1 MKVIKAKYKLV
12 LKKKGGE
19 EVLWK
24 GTKRECEKK
33 KLDLSF
39 QYNSGKLVVEEDEPE
54 TKEVGGHSIKG
65 ILGFLAVASLTYIC
79 WVSGKKIYIT
89 D

>member
-1 MKVIKAKYKLV
+1 MKVIKSKYKLV
-12 LKKKGGE
+12 LKKEDGE
-19 EVLWK
+19 EILWK
-24 GTKRECEKK
+24 GTKKECEKK
-33 KLDLSF
+33 KLDSSF
-39 QYNSGKLVVEEDEPE
+39 THNTGKLIIEEDEPE
-54 TKEVGGHSIKG
+54 TKEIGSGLKG

>member
-1 MKVIKAKYKLV
+1 MRVIKAKYKLV
-12 LKKKGGE
+12 SKKDEKI
-19 EVLWK
+19 LWR
-24 GTKRECEKK
+24 GTKKECEKK
-33 KLDLSF
+33 KLDFSF
-39 QYNSGKLVVEEDEPE
+39 QHNSRELVVEEDEPE
-54 TKEVGGHSIKG
+54 IKEVGGSTIKR

>member
-12 LKKKGGE
+12 LKKKDGE

-54 TKEVGGHSIKG
+54 TKEIKSTFKG

>member
-12 LKKKGGE
+12 LTKKDGE

-54 TKEVGGHSIKG
+54 TKEIGGHSFKG

-79 WVSGKKIYIT
+79 WISGKKICIV